1 MPEYVKFD
9 KHQGKS
15 QGVRAFDVVVLGPFL
30 VWVGARRELGDL
42 ERFLLVA
49 AGLGTIAYNFRN
61 FGKIAG
67 HHRDHLALG
76 ETLQV
81 SGERPG

>member
-1 MPEYVKFD
+1 MAEYVK
-9 KHQGKS
+9 HLEKS
-15 QGVRAFDVVVLGPFL
+15 QGVRAFDVAVLGPFL

-61 FGKIAG
+61 FGRIAAASG
-67 HHRDHLALG
+67 RLNGG
-76 ETLQV
+76 EPLQV
-81 SGERPG
+81 SGENVG

>member
-1 MPEYVKFD
+1 MAEYVKFN
-9 KHQGKS
+9 KHLEKS
-15 QGVRAFDVVVLGPFL
+15 QGVRAFDVAVLGPFL

-61 FGKIAG
+61 FGRIASATG
-67 HHRDHLALG
+67 QIGRVESD
-76 ETLQV
+76 QV
-81 SGERPG
+81 SGEHTR